1 LGNWMHW
8 VVLAGAYV
16 ILWFLAL
23 QILLPIG
30 IRTPHESG
38 EEAHA
43 LADAGAP
50 SNPRIVLKALIASG
64 VAAVLWLTFY
74 ALVLM
79 GYINV

>member
-1 LGNWMHW
+1 MHW
-8 VVLAGAYV
+8 VVLVGAYV
-16 ILWFLAL
+16 ILWFLVL

-30 IRTPHESG
+30 IKAPHESG

-50 SNPRIVLKALIASG
+50 SNPRIALKALIASG
-64 VAAVLWLTFY
+64 VAAVLWLIFY
-74 ALVLM
+74 ALILK

>member
-1 LGNWMHW
+1 MHW

-30 IRTPHESG
+30 IRAPHESG
-38 EEAHA
+38 EEARG

-64 VAAVLWLTFY
+64 VAAVLWLIFY
-74 ALVLM
+74 VLILK
-79 GYINV
+79 GYIDV

>member
-1 LGNWMHW
+1 MHW
-8 VVLAGAYV
+8 VVLVGAYV
-16 ILWFLAL
+16 ILWFLVL

-30 IRTPHESG
+30 IRAPHESG

-50 SNPRIVLKALIASG
+50 SDPRIVPKALVASG
-64 VAAVLWLTFY
+64 VAAMLWLIFY
-74 ALVLM
+74 ALILK

>member
-1 LGNWMHW
+1 MHW
-8 VVLAGAYV
+8 IVLIGAYV

-30 IRTPHESG
+30 IKAPHESG
-38 EEAHA
+38 EVAHA

-64 VAAVLWLTFY
+64 VAAVLWLIFY
-74 ALVLM
+74 ALILK